1 MRALLVKFL
10 FRVFSG
16 LPLPVVHALGAALGW
31 FFFAVPNKRRR
42 TAEINLE
49 LCFPDMRAPVRR
61 RLLQR
66 NLIELGKSF
75 AEVGVIWT
83 RNEKTMHRLIR
94 RVSGEDKV
102 KQALA
107 RGRGLILALP
117 HLGAWELIG
126 MWGSMNHPMT
136 SLYRAPPMSQMGR
149 LMRAARERFGAHL
162 VATDN
167 TGIRALY
174 KALERGEMVAI
185 LPDQVPSARG
195 AAVFAPFFGIPAS
208 TMVLLSRLAIKT
220 GAPVMFGYAERL
232 PHGRGYHL
240 HFLPAPADVNR
251 GSLESSA
258 AAVNVMVEQC
268 ARAEPEQ
275 YQWVYKRFRVR
286 PAGEK
291 SFY

>member
-1 MRALLVKFL
+1 MRARLVKVL
-10 FRVFSG
+10 FRVFSA
-16 LPLPVVHALGAALGW
+16 LPLPVAHALGAALGW
-31 FFFAVPNKRRR
+31 IFFVVPNKRRR
-42 TAEINLE
+42 TAEINLA
-49 LCFPDMRAPVRR
+49 LCFPNLRAPRRR
-61 RLLQR
+61 RLLRR

-75 AEVGVIWT
+75 AEIGVLWT
-83 RNEKTMHRLIR
+83 RDAMALRRLIR

-107 RGRGLILALP
+107 RGKGLILALP
-117 HLGAWELIG
+117 HLGAWEAIG

-136 SLYRAPPMSQMGR
+136 SLYRSPPMSQMGR
-149 LMRAARERFGAHL
+149 LMRNARERFGARL

-185 LPDQVPSARG
+185 LPDQVPAARG
-195 AAVFAPFFGIPAS
+195 ASVFAPFFGIPAS

-220 GAPVMFGYAERL
+220 GAPVIFGYAERL

-240 HFLPAPADVNR
+240 HFLPASADINR
-251 GSLESSA
+251 GSLDSSA
-258 AAVNVMVEQC
+258 AAVNAMVEQC
-268 ARAEPEQ
+268 ARAVPEQ

-291 SFY
+291 AFY